1 MEIRPKLKPELSAAD
16 KIFEISGWAALAILW
31 VLTSFIYSNLPEI
44 IPIHFDASGQAND
57 HENKLAIMFLPVIV
71 TLVFIGLTVL
81 NQYPHI
87 FNYPTKIT
95 PENAIR
101 QYRNA
106 TSMIRFLKFILSI
119 VGCLI
124 ILMISLTVAGKSG
137 GISVWLQ
144 PLILG
149 LILIPL
155 SFFIVK
161 AIRIK

>member
-1 MEIRPKLKPELSAAD
+1 MKIRPKLKPELSTPD
-16 KIFEISGWAALAILW
+16 KILEISGWATLAFLW
-31 VLTSFIYSNLPEI
+31 VFTLFIYSNLPEI
-44 IPIHFDASGQAND
+44 IPIHFDASGQANVY
-57 HENKLAIMFLPVIV
+57 ENKLNIMFLPVIV

-87 FNYPTKIT
+87 FNYPTRIT

-106 TSMIRFLKFILSI
+106 TGMIRFLKFII
-119 VGCLI
+119 PIIGCLV
-124 ILMISLTVAGKSG
+124 ILMITLTVADKSA

-149 LILIPL
+149 LILIPMAY
-155 SFFIVK
+155 FTVK
-161 AIRIK
+161 AFRIK